1 MPSFVFVAL
10 ILVAVAILCRVDFVF
25 YILYVGLGIYA
36 WSKLVTPRLLQGIH
50 IWREYNEYAF
60 LNEPVTVQVRFRNEK
75 WWSVPWLEASESV
88 PPSLHTG
95 LSLQEAFSLRGR
107 AEHQFLY
114 TVRSNRRGYYQL
126 GPLQVQAG
134 DLFGFTNHNW
144 FFVPHYLT
152 VYPRIIPLHRLKLPS
167 RLPFGT
173 VASRQRLFED
183 PARPQGI
190 RSYRSGDSQRQI
202 HWKASAHVGNLVVKT
217 YEPAISLETAILLN
231 LDRDAYNRQARS
243 TTVEWAIEV
252 AASLAVHLVEQRQ
265 AVGLMTNGFDP
276 LRPQNKADAPQF
288 DSESGRLLFAE
299 NASGRM
305 SPIPPRPG
313 REHLMKVLEH
323 LARVEASPTI
333 PFAEWLPSATIGLS
347 WGVTLLTIT
356 PHGDLATC
364 NALHRL
370 VRAGFNP
377 VLLVVEP
384 DLQFP
389 QVRERARQL
398 GFTAYHVLETSDLP
412 TAGMAR

>member
-1 MPSFVFVAL
+1 MPSFMFVAL
-10 ILVAVAILCRVDFVF
+10 MLLAVAFLCRVDFVF

-36 WSKLVTPRLLQGIH
+36 WSKWVTPRLLQDIH
-50 IWREYNEYAF
+50 IWREYNEHTF
-60 LNEPVTVQVRFRNEK
+60 LNEPVMVQVRFRNEK
-75 WWSVPWLEASESV
+75 WWSVPWLEVSESV
-88 PPSLHTG
+88 PPHLHTG
-95 LSLQEAFSLRGR
+95 MPLQEAFSLRGR
-107 AEHQFLY
+107 TEHQLLY
-114 TVRSNRRGYYQL
+114 TVRSNRRGYYRL
-126 GPLQVQAG
+126 GPLQIQAG
-134 DLFGFTNHNW
+134 DLFGFATKNW
-144 FFVPHYLT
+144 LFAPHYLT

-173 VASRQRLFED
+173 IASKQRLFED

-190 RSYRSGDSQRQI
+190 RAYRSGDSQRQI

-231 LDRDAYNRQARS
+231 LDREAYGRQARTS
-243 TTVEWAIEV
+243 TVEWAVEV

-265 AVGLMTNGFDP
+265 AVGLMTNGLDP
-276 LRPQNKADAPQF
+276 LRPQLTTDVPQF
-288 DSESGRLLFAE
+288 DSESGRRLFAE
-299 NASGRM
+299 NDSGRM
-305 SPIPPRPG
+305 SPLPPRPG
-313 REHLMKVLEH
+313 RAHLMKGLEY
-323 LARVEASPTI
+323 LARVEASPTV
-333 PFAEWLPSATIGLS
+333 PFVEWLPTATVGLS

-356 PHGDLATC
+356 PRGDLATC

-398 GFTAYHVLETSDLP
+398 GFAAYHVLETKDLP
-412 TAGMAR
+412 TSTRP